1 MKRNQFN
8 QYPQAPIRTSPSS
21 PIASM
26 RNTPIKSEDNTVTLA
41 LPPPFQVWHQPA
53 LRVETTELLFLLCFQ
68 FCFKTGVFLE
78 YL

>member
-8 QYPQAPIRTSPSS
+8 QYPQVTIKTSPSS

-26 RNTPIKSEDNTVTLA
+26 RNTQIKSEDNTVTLA
-41 LPPPFQVWHQPA
+41 LPSPFQVWYQPA

-68 FCFKTGVFLE
+68 FCFKTKE
-78 YL
+78 YF